1 MKIVV
6 DENNPYAQQAFSTLG
21 EVTALPA
28 GKITRE
34 ALRDSEILACRSTI
48 RVNADLLEGTAVRC
62 VATATIGTDHFDV
75 AYLDR
80 AGIRWYSAPGC
91 NADSVADYFTAALL
105 TVAQTQGAALEGR
118 TLGVIGCGNVG
129 SRVARRALALGMRV
143 LENDPPL
150 ARQTGQAE
158 ACTLNSSGDPRYRP
172 LDDLFAADYIT
183 LHTPLTRE
191 GPDPTHHLVNEAFL
205 RRMRPGAVLI
215 NTSRGAV
222 VHGGSLKAALRDR
235 RIAAAVLIN
244 TSRGAV
250 VHGGSLKAALR
261 DRRIAAAV
269 LTNTSRGAVVHGGS
283 LKAALRDGR
292 IAGAVLDVWEGEP
305 SPDPELAELAFLAT
319 PHIAGHSFD
328 GKIAGTMQIYR
339 QVCEYLGREPAFDPA
354 PLLPPPDVPKI
365 VVDAAGRA
373 DEDLIR
379 EVVFTVYPI
388 RNDDARFRE
397 AMALPTALD
406 RSAAFAALRTN
417 YPRRR
422 EFSRTRV
429 LARNASATL
438 LRKLRGLS
446 FQAECAGMETAG
458 KEKPHGE

>member
-1 MKIVV
+1 MKIIV
-6 DENNPYAQQAFSTLG
+6 DENNPYAEQAFSTLG

-34 ALRDSEILACRSTI
+34 ALRDCEILACRSTI

-62 VATATIGTDHFDV
+62 VATATIGTDHFDT

-80 AGIRWYSAPGC
+80 AGILWYSAPGC

-105 TVAQTQGAALEGR
+105 SVAQTQRATLEDK
-118 TLGVIGCGNVG
+118 TLAVVGCGNVG
-129 SRVARRALALGMRV
+129 SRVACRAQALGMRV

-150 ARQTGQAE
+150 ARQTG
-158 ACTLNSSGDPRYRP
+158 DPRYRP
-172 LDDLFAADYIT
+172 LDELFDADCIT

-222 VHGGSLKAALRDR
+222 VDGGSLKAAL
-235 RIAAAVLIN
+235 
-244 TSRGAV
+244 
-250 VHGGSLKAALR
+250 H
-261 DRRIAAAV
+261 
-269 LTNTSRGAVVHGGS
+269 
-283 LKAALRDGR
+283 DGR

-319 PHIAGHSFD
+319 PHVAGHSFD

-339 QVCEYLGREPAFDPA
+339 QVCEYLGRKPTFDPE
-354 PLLPPPDVPKI
+354 PLLPAPGVPEI
-365 VVDAAGRA
+365 VVDAAGRP
-373 DEDLIR
+373 DEDMIR
-379 EVVFTVYPI
+379 EVVFRVYPI
-388 RNDDARFRE
+388 HDDDARFRE
-397 AMALPTALD
+397 AMALPD
-406 RSAAFAALRTN
+406 AAARAAGFSALRTN

-422 EFSRTRV
+422 EFSWTRV
-429 LARNASATL
+429 LARNAPPAL
-438 LRKLRGLS
+438 LEKLRGLT
-446 FQAECAGMETAG
+446 FEAEHGRGESARKETSHEG
-458 KEKPHGE
+458 

>member
-1 MKIVV
+1 MKIIV
-6 DENNPYAQQAFSTLG
+6 DENNPCAEQAFSTLG

-34 ALRDSEILACRSTI
+34 ALRDCQILACRSTI

-62 VATATIGTDHFDV
+62 VATATIGTDHFDT

-105 TVAQTQGAALEGR
+105 SVAQTQSTALEGK
-118 TLGVIGCGNVG
+118 TLGVVGCGNVG
-129 SRVARRALALGMRV
+129 SRVARRAQALGMRV

-150 ARQTGQAE
+150 ARQTG
-158 ACTLNSSGDPRYRP
+158 DPRYRP
-172 LDDLFAADYIT
+172 LDELFDADYIT

-191 GPDPTHHLVNEAFL
+191 GPDATHHLLNEAFL

-222 VHGGSLKAALRDR
+222 LD
-235 RIAAAVLIN
+235 
-244 TSRGAV
+244 
-250 VHGGSLKAALR
+250 
-261 DRRIAAAV
+261 
-269 LTNTSRGAVVHGGS
+269 GGS
-283 LKAALRDGR
+283 LKAALRDGW

-319 PHIAGHSFD
+319 PHVAGHSFD
-328 GKIAGTMQIYR
+328 GKVNGTMQIYR

-354 PLLPPPDVPKI
+354 PLLPPPDIPE
-365 VVDAAGRA
+365 VVMDAAGRA

-397 AMALPTALD
+397 AMALPGASE
-406 RSAAFAALRTN
+406 RSAGFSALRTN

-422 EFSRTRV
+422 EFSWTRV
-429 LARNASATL
+429 LVRNASERP

-446 FQAECAGMETAG
+446 FQAECAGIETAG
-458 KEKPHGE
+458 KEKPHGR

>member
-6 DENNPYAQQAFSTLG
+6 DENNPYAEQAFSTLG

-129 SRVARRALALGMRV
+129 SRVACRAQALGMRV

-235 RIAAAVLIN
+235 RIAAAVL
-244 TSRGAV
+244 
-250 VHGGSLKAALR
+250 
-261 DRRIAAAV
+261 
-269 LTNTSRGAVVHGGS
+269 
-283 LKAALRDGR
+283 
-292 IAGAVLDVWEGEP
+292 DVWEGEP

-319 PHIAGHSFD
+319 PHVAGHSFD

-458 KEKPHGE
+458 KEKPHGG

>member
-222 VHGGSLKAALRDR
+222 VHGGSLKAALRD
-235 RIAAAVLIN
+235 
-244 TSRGAV
+244 
-250 VHGGSLKAALR
+250 
-261 DRRIAAAV
+261 
-269 LTNTSRGAVVHGGS
+269 
-283 LKAALRDGR
+283 GR

>member
-1 MKIVV
+1 MKIIV
-6 DENNPYAQQAFSTLG
+6 DENNPCAEQAFSTLG
-21 EVTALPA
+21 EAIALPA

-34 ALRDSEILACRSTI
+34 ALRDCQILACRSTI

-62 VATATIGTDHFDV
+62 VATATIGTDHFDT

-105 TVAQTQGAALEGR
+105 SVAQTQGAALEGK

-150 ARQTGQAE
+150 ARQTG
-158 ACTLNSSGDPRYRP
+158 DPRYRA

-183 LHTPLTRE
+183 LHTPLTPE

-205 RRMRPGAVLI
+205 QRMRPGAVLV

-222 VHGGSLKAALRDR
+222 LD
-235 RIAAAVLIN
+235 
-244 TSRGAV
+244 
-250 VHGGSLKAALR
+250 
-261 DRRIAAAV
+261 
-269 LTNTSRGAVVHGGS
+269 GGS

>member
-129 SRVARRALALGMRV
+129 SRVACRAQALGMRV

-205 RRMRPGAVLI
+205 RRMRPG
-215 NTSRGAV
+215 
-222 VHGGSLKAALRDR
+222 
-235 RIAAAVLIN
+235 AVLIN

-446 FQAECAGMETAG
+446 FQAECAGIETAG
-458 KEKPHGE
+458 KEKPHGR

>member
-1 MKIVV
+1 MKIIV
-6 DENNPYAQQAFSTLG
+6 DENNPYAEQAFSTLG

-129 SRVARRALALGMRV
+129 SRVACRAQALGMRV

-183 LHTPLTRE
+183 LHTPLTHE
-191 GPDPTHHLVNEAFL
+191 GPDATHHLVNEAFL
-205 RRMRPGAVLI
+205 RRMRPDAVLINTSRGAVVDGGSLKAALRDGRIAGAVLI

-235 RIAAAVLIN
+235 RIAAAVL
-244 TSRGAV
+244 
-250 VHGGSLKAALR
+250 
-261 DRRIAAAV
+261 
-269 LTNTSRGAVVHGGS
+269 
-283 LKAALRDGR
+283 
-292 IAGAVLDVWEGEP
+292 DVWEGEP

-319 PHIAGHSFD
+319 PHVAGHSFD

-397 AMALPTALD
+397 AMALPGASE
-406 RSAAFAALRTN
+406 RSAGFSALRTN

-422 EFSRTRV
+422 EFSWTRV
-429 LARNASATL
+429 LVRNASERP

-446 FQAECAGMETAG
+446 FQAECAGIETAG
-458 KEKPHGE
+458 KEKPHGR

>member
-1 MKIVV
+1 MKIIV
-6 DENNPYAQQAFSTLG
+6 DENNPYAEQAFSTLG

-28 GKITRE
+28 AKITRE

-48 RVNADLLEGTAVRC
+48 RVNADLLEETAVRC

-80 AGIRWYSAPGC
+80 AGIRWYSAPGS

-105 TVAQTQGAALEGR
+105 SVAQTQGAALEGR

-129 SRVARRALALGMRV
+129 SRVARRAQALGMRV

-191 GPDPTHHLVNEAFL
+191 GPDATHHLVNEAFL

-215 NTSRGAV
+215 NTARGAV
-222 VHGGSLKAALRDR
+222 VNGTSFKAALRGG
-235 RIAAAVLIN
+235 RIAA
-244 TSRGAV
+244 
-250 VHGGSLKAALR
+250 
-261 DRRIAAAV
+261 
-269 LTNTSRGAVVHGGS
+269 
-283 LKAALRDGR
+283 
-292 IAGAVLDVWEGEP
+292 AVLDVWEGEP

-319 PHIAGHSFD
+319 PHVAGHSFD
-328 GKIAGTMQIYR
+328 GKVAGAMQIYR
-339 QVCEYLGREPAFDPA
+339 QVCEYLGRKPTFDPA
-354 PLLPPPDVPKI
+354 PLLPPPDVPEI

-379 EVVFTVYPI
+379 EVVLTVYPI

-397 AMALPTALD
+397 AMALPAAPD
-406 RSAAFAALRTN
+406 RAGAFAALRTN

-422 EFSRTRV
+422 EFSWTRV
-429 LARNASATL
+429 LARNPSETL
-438 LRKLRGLS
+438 LQKLRGLS
-446 FQAECAGMETAG
+446 FQAERV
-458 KEKPHGE
+458 

>member
-1 MKIVV
+1 MKIIV
-6 DENNPYAQQAFSTLG
+6 DENNPYAEQAFSTLG

-28 GKITRE
+28 AKITRE

-48 RVNADLLEGTAVRC
+48 RVNADLLEETAVRC

-80 AGIRWYSAPGC
+80 AGIRWYSAPGS

-105 TVAQTQGAALEGR
+105 SVAQTQGAALEGR

-129 SRVARRALALGMRV
+129 SRVARRAQALGMRV

-191 GPDPTHHLVNEAFL
+191 GPDATHHLVNEAFL

-215 NTSRGAV
+215 NTARGAV
-222 VHGGSLKAALRDR
+222 VNGTSLKAALRGG
-235 RIAAAVLIN
+235 RIAA
-244 TSRGAV
+244 
-250 VHGGSLKAALR
+250 
-261 DRRIAAAV
+261 
-269 LTNTSRGAVVHGGS
+269 
-283 LKAALRDGR
+283 
-292 IAGAVLDVWEGEP
+292 AVLDVWEGEP

-319 PHIAGHSFD
+319 PHVAGHSFD
-328 GKIAGTMQIYR
+328 GKVAGAMQIYR
-339 QVCEYLGREPAFDPA
+339 QVCEYLGRKPTFDPA
-354 PLLPPPDVPKI
+354 PLLPPPDVPEI

-379 EVVFTVYPI
+379 EVVLTVYPI
-388 RNDDARFRE
+388 RNDDTRFRE
-397 AMALPTALD
+397 VMALPSASE
-406 RSAAFAALRTN
+406 RSAGFAALRTN

-422 EFSRTRV
+422 EFSWTRV
-429 LARNASATL
+429 LARNPSETL
-438 LRKLRGLS
+438 LQKLRGLS
-446 FQAECAGMETAG
+446 FQAERV
-458 KEKPHGE
+458 

>member
-1 MKIVV
+1 MKIIV
-6 DENNPYAQQAFSTLG
+6 DENNPYAEQAFSTLG

-28 GKITRE
+28 AKITRE

-48 RVNADLLEGTAVRC
+48 RVNADLLEETAVRC

-80 AGIRWYSAPGC
+80 AGIRWYSAPGS

-105 TVAQTQGAALEGR
+105 SVAQTQGAALEGR

-129 SRVARRALALGMRV
+129 SRVARRAQALGMRV

-191 GPDPTHHLVNEAFL
+191 GPDATHHLVNEAFL
-205 RRMRPGAVLI
+205 RRMQPGAVLI
-215 NTSRGAV
+215 NTARGAV
-222 VHGGSLKAALRDR
+222 VNGTSLKAALR
-235 RIAAAVLIN
+235 
-244 TSRGAV
+244 G
-250 VHGGSLKAALR
+250 
-261 DRRIAAAV
+261 
-269 LTNTSRGAVVHGGS
+269 
-283 LKAALRDGR
+283 GR

-319 PHIAGHSFD
+319 PHVAGHSFD
-328 GKIAGTMQIYR
+328 GKIAGTVQIYR

-354 PLLPPPDVPKI
+354 PLLPPPDVPEI
-365 VVDAAGRA
+365 VVDAAGRP
-373 DEDLIR
+373 DEDVIR
-379 EVVFTVYPI
+379 QVVFTVYPI

-397 AMALPTALD
+397 VMALPSASE
-406 RSAAFAALRTN
+406 RSAGFAALRTN

-422 EFSRTRV
+422 EFSWTRV
-429 LARNASATL
+429 LARNPSETL
-438 LRKLRGLS
+438 LQKLRGLS
-446 FQAECAGMETAG
+446 FQAERV
-458 KEKPHGE
+458 